1 MTPLIR
7 LLQLNVIAAAFNL
20 SQLNHSHLRFK
31 CSGDLSMAL
40 ELAHVEIDRGV
51 IPLFHCIGNRVLMLL
66 YGNNII
72 VIRPNSI
79 AMQQFALLLGHH
91 HHASS

>member
-1 MTPLIR
+1 MSCYVLCVKKGDITPLIR

-51 IPLFHCIGNRVLMLL
+51 IPPFPLHRKSCLDV
-66 YGNNII
+66 II
-72 VIRPNSI
+72 W
-79 AMQQFALLLGHH
+79 
-91 HHASS
+91 